1 MGSLS
6 LWIGFNLFILFLL
19 ALDLGVFN
27 KKSHDVSVKEALTWS
42 GVWIAIALL
51 FNVGLYYFKGSEIA
65 FSFLAGYL
73 IEKSLSVDN
82 IFVFLMIFSY
92 FNVPS
97 KYQHKVLFYGII
109 GALLMRAGMIVAGSA
124 LISNFH
130 WTIYIFGAFLAF
142 TGIKMLVKK
151 DDDSFNPENNF
162 LVKSVKKFIP
172 ITKEY
177 HEDKLF
183 IRNNGVLMATPLFLV
198 LLVVEFSDVIFA
210 VDSIPAIFGVT
221 QDPFIVYTSN
231 VFAILGLRSLYF
243 ALAGIMH
250 KFEYL
255 KVGLSFVLVFIGAK
269 MLIMDF
275 YKIPI
280 AVSLGVVS
288 SILTLSVVV
297 SLIKTKDKP
306 EENNITSEEKV
317 LVENKG

>member
-6 LWIGFNLFILFLL
+6 LWIWFNVFILFLL
-19 ALDLGVFN
+19 ALDLGIFN
-27 KKSHDVSVKEALTWS
+27 RKSHEVTVKEALTWS
-42 GVWIAIALL
+42 GVWIAISLL

-65 FSFLAGYL
+65 FQFLAGYL

-82 IFVFLMIFSY
+82 IFVFIMIFSY
-92 FNVPS
+92 FNVPT

-124 LISNFH
+124 IISTFH
-130 WTIYIFGAFLAF
+130 WTIYLFGAFLAF

-151 DDDSFNPENNF
+151 DDDSFDPEANF

-172 ITKEY
+172 MTKEY
-177 HEDKLF
+177 KEDKLF
-183 IRNNGVLMATPLFLV
+183 VKNNGVLMATPLFLV
-198 LLVVEFSDVIFA
+198 LLIVEFSDVIFA

-231 VFAILGLRSLYF
+231 IFAILGLRSLYF

-255 KVGLSFVLVFIGAK
+255 KVGLSFVLVFIGTK
-269 MLIMDF
+269 MMIMDF

-280 AVSLGVVS
+280 SVSLGVIVT
-288 SILTLSVVV
+288 ILSTSMLV
-297 SLIKTKDKP
+297 SLIKTKDVIVNESINKI
-306 EENNITSEEKV
+306 EEIV
-317 LVENKG
+317 

>member
-6 LWIGFNLFILFLL
+6 LWIWFNVFILFLL
-19 ALDLGVFN
+19 ALDLGIFN
-27 KKSHDVSVKEALTWS
+27 RKSHEVSVKEALTWS
-42 GVWIAIALL
+42 GVWIAISLL

-65 FSFLAGYL
+65 FQFLAGYL

-82 IFVFLMIFSY
+82 IFVFIMIFSY
-92 FNVPS
+92 FNVPT

-109 GALLMRAGMIVAGSA
+109 GALLMRGGMIVAGSA
-124 LISNFH
+124 IISTFH
-130 WTIYIFGAFLAF
+130 WTIYLFGAFLAF

-151 DDDSFNPENNF
+151 DDDSFDPEANF

-172 ITKEY
+172 MTKEY
-177 HEDKLF
+177 KEDKLF
-183 IRNNGVLMATPLFLV
+183 IKNNGVLMATPLFLV
-198 LLVVEFSDVIFA
+198 LLIIEFSDVIFA

-231 VFAILGLRSLYF
+231 IFAILGLRSLYF

-255 KVGLSFVLVFIGAK
+255 KVGLSFVLVFIGTK
-269 MLIMDF
+269 MMIMDF

-280 AVSLGVVS
+280 SVSLGVIVT
-288 SILTLSVVV
+288 ILSTSMLI
-297 SLIKTKDKP
+297 SLIKTKDVIVNESINKI
-306 EENNITSEEKV
+306 EEFV
-317 LVENKG
+317 Q